1 MDSNHKGHDQKAQ
14 GQHTQPGRPAGMSP
28 GDEAPAGTP
37 GAGENICPDCSGT
50 GHRDGSVPCSTCGGT
65 GRVIEAVGG
74 A

>member
-1 MDSNHKGHDQKAQ
+1 MDSNHEGHDQKAQ
-14 GQHTQPGRPAGMSP
+14 GQHTQSGQPAGMSP

-37 GAGENICPDCSGT
+37 GAGENICPDCSGS
-50 GHRDGSVPCSTCGGT
+50 GRHDGAGPCSTCGGT

>member
-1 MDSNHKGHDQKAQ
+1 MDSYHEGHDQKAQ
-14 GQHTQPGRPAGMSP
+14 GQHTLPGQPAGMSP

-37 GAGENICPDCSGT
+37 GAGENICPDCSGS
-50 GHRDGSVPCSTCGGT
+50 GRHDGAGPCSTCGGT

>member
-1 MDSNHKGHDQKAQ
+1 MDSNQEGHDQKAQ

-50 GHRDGSVPCSTCGGT
+50 GRRDGAAPCSTCGGT